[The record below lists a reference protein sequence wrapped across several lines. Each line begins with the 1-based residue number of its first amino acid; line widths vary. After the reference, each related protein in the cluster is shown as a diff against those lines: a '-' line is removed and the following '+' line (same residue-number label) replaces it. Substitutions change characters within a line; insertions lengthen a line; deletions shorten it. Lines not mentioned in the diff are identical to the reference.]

1 MKMAMLLMAGTL
13 LAACDTLPPPVREVR
28 VPVYTPCI
36 KAAPE
41 RPVFAARTL
50 APDASDGEKI
60 LAIARDL
67 PMHLRYEAQL
77 EALLAGCL

>member
-1 MKMAMLLMAGTL
+1 MRAAMLLSVVL
-13 LAACDTLPPPVREVR
+13 LAGCATPSVVPEVR

-36 KAAPE
+36 RAAPE
-41 RPVFAARTL
+41 RPAFATRSL

-67 PMHLRYEAQL
+67 AARLYR
-77 EALLAGCL
+77 LASHVLDTEKVH

>member
-1 MKMAMLLMAGTL
+1 MKAITLLMTGAL
-13 LAACDTLPPPVREVR
+13 LAACASAPPALREVR

-67 PMHLRYEAQL
+67 PLHLRYEAQL